1 MLDIDLVQF
10 IENETGIKKEKWG
23 CISIEATG
31 SELYT
36 ISVIVAGKTVAG
48 SSRTG
53 RARNYGFDDAIK
65 LFKAG
70 EVQVDTNKN
79 ERKKKK
85 TIEVRAMV
93 HSELKSD
100 APAMVQSVSEAP
112 AW

>member
-10 IENETGIKKEKWG
+10 IENETGIKRERWG
-23 CISIEATG
+23 CVSIEASG
-31 SELYT
+31 DELYT

-48 SSRTG
+48 SARSG

-70 EVQVDTNKN
+70 EEQVILNKC

-85 TIEVRAMV
+85 TIEVRALV

-100 APAMVQSVSEAP
+100 APAMVQTPVELP